1 MKTLATAILGGVAAL
16 ALASSPASAAT
27 ASAPA
32 APPAAKPALSPT
44 RALADRLAIE
54 DLLARYEWALDAGDA
69 QGYGALFAED
79 GVITSNFANP
89 NGRAA
94 IVKMI
99 VDLKARMGTARPA
112 GAPEGV
118 ANPILIQ
125 HILSNIVIDLHGD
138 TADAKSTWTEIWNP
152 KGPSLEVRAA
162 GHYEDKLVRKGGKWW
177 FARRHIAD
185 DIMPVAPK
193 P

>member
-16 ALASSPASAAT
+16 SLASGPAAAAPAAAGAPT
-27 ASAPA
+27 APA
-32 APPAAKPALSPT
+32 APKAAASST
-44 RALADRLAIE
+44 RALADRLAIQ
-54 DLLARYEWALDAGDA
+54 DLLARYEWALDAGDPE
-69 QGYGALFAED
+69 GYGALFAED
-79 GVITSNFANP
+79 GMITSGFANP

-162 GHYEDKLVRKGGKWW
+162 GHYEDKLVRKGGKWQ

-185 DIMPVAPK
+185 DIMPK